1 MAKITPTDIH
11 DMARH
16 WLNTP
21 GGAYL
26 GSDYG
31 QDAKSLL
38 QRPHMDT
45 AADAFLAKLRRD
57 VPVLQVLPAGSL
69 NLYGQPVGADRL
81 ELVLDIAGQPIEVGG

>member
-1 MAKITPTDIH
+1 MAKITPTEIH

-21 GGAYL
+21 AGAYL

-45 AADAFLAKLRRD
+45 AADAFRAKMRRD
-57 VPVLQVLPAGSL
+57 GPVLQVLPAGSL

-81 ELVLDIAGQPIEVGG
+81 ELVVDIAGQAIEVGG